1 MKLFFLFFYRSIIN
15 IPHEIRLIAKIPP
28 KSHYRRQVY
37 NSARHFARE
46 HYIYEYVF
54 PVFEKFQRLH
64 LKEQYI
70 FKHYPR
76 CVAASSVYEDEY
88 VLLNDLSLQ
97 GFQNSDRPTPLHF
110 DKCVA
115 VLKTI
120 AKFHAIS
127 FAMKDQQPEKWS
139 KLTTKLTEIMFTK
152 PINQSFE
159 NFLKKNV
166 EYSLTTLDA
175 EKDKVIIKKLLEFRE
190 NYASFMAE
198 CCAEKED
205 AIVLHGDCWISNMMF
220 RRNHVSKKLTV
231 SISGACCISCGVF
244 NVFNGMFVCL
254 LQNSPDK
261 YDITFL
267 DWQVVRCGTVAIDL
281 SYFIFCCTDAEVR
294 KRLPEL
300 MRIYHN
306 ELIQRIDE
314 FGSNGQALF
323 PYEKLEWHMKKYAKF
338 GLGLLIDCP
347 FFPKTN
353 RIFLFDFQF
362 FSKVFPFFYDIFE
375 IVVVSLQEKK
385 TAPSRNR

>member
-1 MKLFFLFFYRSIIN
+1 MMRTSPRLGRCLSVLSGSIVRFRKQNFVLDSNYQIFNQFFSVFFVSFIVMENRSNIN

-46 HYIYEYVF
+46 HYIYEYLF
-54 PVFEKFQRLH
+54 PAFEKFQRLH

-127 FAMKDQQPEKWS
+127 FAMKDQQPEKLAKITS
-139 KLTTKLTEIMFTK
+139 KLTEIMFTK
-152 PINQSFE
+152 PINKSFE

-175 EKDKVIIKKLLEFRE
+175 DKDKVIIKKLLEFRE
-190 NYASFMAE
+190 NYASFMAD

-220 RRNHVSKKLTV
+220 RRNHVSK
-231 SISGACCISCGVF
+231 
-244 NVFNGMFVCL
+244 N
-254 LQNSPDK
+254 
-261 YDITFL
+261 
-267 DWQVVRCGTVAIDL
+267 
-281 SYFIFCCTDAEVR
+281 
-294 KRLPEL
+294 
-300 MRIYHN
+300 
-306 ELIQRIDE
+306 
-314 FGSNGQALF
+314 QA
-323 PYEKLEWHMKKYAKF
+323 
-338 GLGLLIDCP
+338 
-347 FFPKTN
+347 
-353 RIFLFDFQF
+353 Q
-362 FSKVFPFFYDIFE
+362 
-375 IVVVSLQEKK
+375 
-385 TAPSRNR
+385 

>member
-1 MKLFFLFFYRSIIN
+1 M
-15 IPHEIRLIAKIPP
+15 
-28 KSHYRRQVY
+28 Y

-127 FAMKDQQPEKWS
+127 FAMKDQQPERLA
-139 KLTTKLTEIMFTK
+139 KLTSKLTEIMFTK
-152 PINQSFE
+152 PINKSFE

-166 EYSLTTLDA
+166 EYSLTTLDP

-190 NYASFMAE
+190 NYASFMVE

-220 RRNHVSKKLTV
+220 RRNHVSIFFDRLHLLITRC
-231 SISGACCISCGVF
+231 IHSGGFWVYNYTACFVF
-244 NVFNGMFVCL
+244 CYRIHPTNMTSLSWIGKWFAAAQWL
-254 LQNSPDK
+254 LI
-261 YDITFL
+261 YHI
-267 DWQVVRCGTVAIDL
+267 
-281 SYFIFCCTDAEVR
+281 SYFAVQTLKWENVYPNWCESIT
-294 KRLPEL
+294 
-300 MRIYHN
+300 IN
-306 ELIQRIDE
+306 
-314 FGSNGQALF
+314 
-323 PYEKLEWHMKKYAKF
+323 
-338 GLGLLIDCP
+338 
-347 FFPKTN
+347 
-353 RIFLFDFQF
+353 
-362 FSKVFPFFYDIFE
+362 
-375 IVVVSLQEKK
+375 
-385 TAPSRNR
+385 

>member
-1 MKLFFLFFYRSIIN
+1 MS

-28 KSHYRRQVY
+28 KSSYRRQMY

-46 HYIYEYVF
+46 HFIYEYMF
-54 PVFEKFQRLH
+54 PAFEKFQRLH

-127 FAMKDQQPEKWS
+127 FAMKDQQPEKLAKLTS
-139 KLTTKLTEIMFTK
+139 KLNEIMFTA
-152 PINQSFE
+152 PINNSFE

-166 EYSLTTLDA
+166 EYSLTTLDP

-190 NYASFMAE
+190 NYANFMVD

-220 RRNHVSKKLTV
+220 RRNHVSFEQRNSSVLQLLDSGIHGVLFICACFHRIRPTNTIFTSWIGRWYAAAQSPSIYRISFSAARTV
-231 SISGACCISCGVF
+231 KCENVCRSSCEF
-244 NVFNGMFVCL
+244 
-254 LQNSPDK
+254 
-261 YDITFL
+261 ITI
-267 DWQVVRCGTVAIDL
+267 R
-281 SYFIFCCTDAEVR
+281 
-294 KRLPEL
+294 
-300 MRIYHN
+300 
-306 ELIQRIDE
+306 
-314 FGSNGQALF
+314 
-323 PYEKLEWHMKKYAKF
+323 
-338 GLGLLIDCP
+338 
-347 FFPKTN
+347 
-353 RIFLFDFQF
+353 
-362 FSKVFPFFYDIFE
+362 
-375 IVVVSLQEKK
+375 
-385 TAPSRNR
+385 